1 MRTQTSL
8 RSVAAVILLA
18 PCFTLDA
25 LPASARVDD
34 ARPAD
39 ETPDVSLEVTRAA
52 LLDHLQR
59 FPDDPKGHQ
68 SLGEALLQLGDK
80 DSAAHHLERA
90 QVLLELAG
98 ETKAAKLLEKDL
110 NKADKY
116 NRRRHTLLRDLTKT
130 LLLNAEQLI
139 EKDNIERALAKLEGL
154 VPIAEGDKA
163 EEVRELYE
171 TLRKRFEEL
180 DIEDGLEGVASEG
193 PLPLVTHE
201 SDHYVIE
208 ANLEPELA
216 KRVGDLMDSVHG
228 HYVEVYFDGDDDEA
242 KADKATIRIHSD
254 WDAMS
259 KDWTGPQAPQG
270 WWSPGQNRVV
280 CYDSRSNGEGS
291 TLDWM
296 LETLFHEASHQFMT
310 LRSRKGGWSPSWLNE
325 GTASFFEGT
334 VAMADNSVLWPDAAR
349 MRLQNLASMIRSRSG
364 PGVEKVISHA
374 GPGSYPA
381 DHYAYGWGLV
391 YFFQQ
396 FEDPTTLEYVY
407 RPLYTECLDEI
418 TSKGGDSR
426 EMFEKYFVGQRSPL
440 GHEDLS
446 DFINLWEQWILNEV
460 QPLYTGSPTS
470 IRELRV
476 AKIDRYLSAADA
488 AANNK
493 KAPVE
498 ESELL
503 ARALAHIEYVRTRLD
518 GAGEPDPVIWLH
530 QIDVLDRLGKP
541 KSAAPL
547 LQELLELAEDG
558 TVELAEGR
566 AEDLEKR
573 LQKLDRGNWA
583 LLNAKSRE
591 RRIRKNARNLL
602 EDYEQADPPYLLRGY
617 TFAQAVGTALGDE
630 EVLLPRA
637 AELRERARDAGLLL
651 GTIRALNVAGD
662 SWDTIYTGN
671 AERFEHSGSTLL
683 LESVRPMAYVNTSFE
698 VGHEYEIRCKL
709 ERRGEL
715 YLSTNHGLVI
725 AASPDGDWAVL
736 DFGAKGNAYLRRL
749 ELSGGGAQRRLL
761 ETFQFDPP
769 LADDEHP
776 RINVHVIGRQVTLTI
791 DEREPIRFTLPEEIP
806 PAKHVGFSAKDA
818 TTVLTD
824 AEVKLYP

>member
-1 MRTQTSL
+1 VSAQFQQTWL
-8 RSVAAVILLA
+8 SVALCCTPLFALGASHAAHALDDTEA
-18 PCFTLDA
+18 P
-25 LPASARVDD
+25 V
-34 ARPAD
+34 
-39 ETPDVSLEVTRAA
+39 EVAPEIARAA

-59 FPDDPKGHQ
+59 YPDDPAAHR
-68 SLGEALLQLGDK
+68 SLGETLLELGEK

-90 QVLLELAG
+90 QALLELAG
-98 ETKAAKLLEKDL
+98 ETNAAKQIDKDL
-110 NKADKY
+110 NKADKL

-139 EKDNIERALAKLEGL
+139 EKDNLERALAKLEGL
-154 VPIAEGDKA
+154 VDIAEGDKA
-163 EEVRELYE
+163 EEVRVLYE
-171 TLRKRFEEL
+171 TLSKRFEEL
-180 DIEDGLEGVASEG
+180 DIEAGLEDVASEG
-193 PLPLVTHE
+193 PLPLVVYE
-201 SDHYVIE
+201 SDHYIIE
-208 ANLEPELA
+208 ANLEEELA
-216 KRVGDLMDSVHG
+216 RRVGDLMDSVHG
-228 HYVEVYFDGDDDEA
+228 HYVEVYFDGDDDAA

-334 VAMADNSVLWPDAAR
+334 VAMADNSVLWPDAAQ
-349 MRLQNLASMIRSRSG
+349 MRLANLARMTRTHSG

-396 FEDPTTLEYVY
+396 FEDPTTLEYLY

-426 EMFEKYFVGQRSPL
+426 EMFEKFFVGERSPL
-440 GHEDLS
+440 EHEDLD
-446 DFINLWEQWILNEV
+446 DFIAHWEQWILDEV
-460 QPLYTGSPTS
+460 QPLYSGSPAS

-476 AKIDRYLSAADA
+476 AKIDRYLA
-488 AANNK
+488 AAEKAAKNK
-493 KAPVE
+493 KAVVDE
-498 ESELL
+498 DELL
-503 ARALAHIEYVRTRLD
+503 ARALAHIEYVRTRID
-518 GAGEPDPVIWLH
+518 GNSRPDTAIWLH
-530 QIDVLDRLGKP
+530 QINVLERLGKP

-558 TVELAEGR
+558 EVELDEETAK
-566 AEDLEKR
+566 DLERR

-602 EDYEQADPPYLLRGY
+602 EDYTEQDPPFLLRGY

-637 AELRERARDAGLLL
+637 AELREQARTAGLLI
-651 GTIRALNVAGD
+651 GTIRALNKPGD
-662 SWDTIYTGN
+662 DWNTVYSGN
-671 AERFEHSGSTLL
+671 AERFEHDGDKLL

-709 ERRGEL
+709 QRQGEL
-715 YLSTNHGLVI
+715 FLSTNHGLVI
-725 AASPDGDWAVL
+725 AASDDGDWAVL

-749 ELSGGGAQRRLL
+749 ELSGGGAQRRLVDSFKI
-761 ETFQFDPP
+761 EPP
-769 LADDEHP
+769 LSDDEHP
-776 RINVHVIGRQVTLTI
+776 RIALHVVGRHVRLNVG
-791 DEREPIRFTLPEEIP
+791 DREPIRFKLPDEVP

-818 TTVLTD
+818 TTVLEG

>member
-1 MRTQTSL
+1 MRSFGLRSSL
-8 RSVAAVILLA
+8 RITTCCVPLFALGAAWPPPVASTDDPSA
-18 PCFTLDA
+18 PAEDLPNLSRVA
-25 LPASARVDD
+25 L
-34 ARPAD
+34 
-39 ETPDVSLEVTRAA
+39 T
-52 LLDHLQR
+52 DHLQR
-59 FPDDPKGHQ
+59 FPDDASAHL
-68 SLGEALLQLGDK
+68 SLGETLLELGED
-80 DSAAHHLERA
+80 DPAAHHLERA
-90 QVLLELAG
+90 QVLFELAG
-98 ETKAAKLLEKDL
+98 DPKTAKSIDKSL
-110 NKADKY
+110 NKADKF

-130 LLLNAEQLI
+130 LFMNAEQLI
-139 EKDNIERALAKLEGL
+139 EKDNVERALAKLAGL

-163 EEVRELYE
+163 EQARLLYAD
-171 TLRKRFEEL
+171 LRKKFEEL
-180 DIEDGLEGVASEG
+180 DIEAGLETAATDG
-193 PLPLVTHE
+193 PLPVVKHE
-201 SDHYVIE
+201 SIHYIIE

-216 KRVGDLMDSVHG
+216 QRVGDLMDSVHG
-228 HYVEVYFDGDDDEA
+228 HYVEVYFDGDAGEA
-242 KADKATIRIHSD
+242 KADKATIRIHPD

-349 MRLQNLASMIRSRSG
+349 MRLQNLQYMVSSHSG
-364 PGVEKVISHA
+364 PGVLKVISHA

-426 EMFEKYFVGQRSPL
+426 EMFEKYFVGKRSPL
-440 GHEDLS
+440 GHAELD
-446 DFINLWEQWILNEV
+446 DFIEAWEKWILNEV
-460 QPLYTGSPTS
+460 QPLYFGSPTS

-476 AKIDRYLSAADA
+476 SKIERYLAAADA
-488 AANNK
+488 AQKNK
-493 KAPVE
+493 KAAVS

-503 ARALAHIEYVRTRLD
+503 SRALAHIEYVRTRID
-518 GAGEPDPVIWLH
+518 GVGKPDASIWLH
-530 QIDVLDRLGKP
+530 QIDVLERLGKP

-547 LQELLELAEDG
+547 LQELLGLNDDG
-558 TVELAEGR
+558 LVELSQEHVA
-566 AEDLEKR
+566 DLEKR

-583 LLNAKSRE
+583 LMNAKSRE

-602 EDYEQADPPYLLRGY
+602 EEYEQADPPYLLRGY
-617 TFAQAVGTALGDE
+617 TFAQAVGTALGDT

-637 AELRERARDAGLLL
+637 AELRDRARAAGLLL
-651 GTIRALNVAGD
+651 GTIRRFNLPGD
-662 SWDTIYTGN
+662 RWNTIYTGE
-671 AERFEHSGSTLL
+671 AVRFDHTGETLL

-698 VGHEYEIRCKL
+698 VGPEYELRCTIQRQGK
-709 ERRGEL
+709 L
-715 YLSTNHGLVI
+715 YLSSNHGLVI
-725 AASPDGDWAVL
+725 SASPDGDWAVL
-736 DFGAKGNAYLRRL
+736 DFGAHGNAYLRRL

-761 ETFQFDPP
+761 ETFSIEPP

-776 RINVHVIGRQVTLTI
+776 RIKLHALGRKITLTVN
-791 DEREPIRFTLPEEIP
+791 DRPPIEFTLPDEIP
-806 PAKHVGFSAKDA
+806 PAKHVGFCAKDA
-818 TTVLTD
+818 TTVLVD
-824 AEVKLYP
+824 AEVRLFP

>member
-1 MRTQTSL
+1 MRT
-8 RSVAAVILLA
+8 RSSRRLLTTALLLIPCLALGAPPNATRGDEAPAVADA
-18 PCFTLDA
+18 PDA
-25 LPASARVDD
+25 
-34 ARPAD
+34 
-39 ETPDVSLEVTRAA
+39 DVAISRAA

-59 FPDDPKGHQ
+59 FPDDPAGHRSLGQ
-68 SLGEALLQLGDK
+68 LLLSLGERDA
-80 DSAAHHLERA
+80 AAHHLERA
-90 QVLLELAG
+90 QVLLQLG
-98 ETKAAKLLEKDL
+98 GDDKAAKSLEKDL
-110 NKADKY
+110 NKADQF

-130 LLLNAEQLI
+130 ILLNAEQLAA
-139 EKDNIERALAKLEGL
+139 KDNVERALAKLEGL

-171 TLRKRFEEL
+171 RLRKRFEEL
-180 DIEDGLEGVASEG
+180 DIEEGLESVASSE
-193 PLPLVTHE
+193 PLPLVTYE
-201 SDHYVIE
+201 SEHYVIE

-216 KRVGDLMDSVHG
+216 RRVGELMDSVHG
-228 HYVEVYFDGDDDEA
+228 HYVEVYFDGDDA
-242 KADKATIRIHSD
+242 AARADRATIRIHPD

-259 KDWTGPQAPQG
+259 SEWTGGRAPQG
-270 WWSPGQNRVV
+270 WWSPGQHRVV

-334 VAMADNSVLWPDAAR
+334 VAMADNSVLWPDAAQ
-349 MRLQNLASMIRSRSG
+349 MRLQNLAHMIRSHSG

-396 FEDPTTLEYVY
+396 FEDPTTLEFVY

-418 TSKGGDSR
+418 TSKGGESR
-426 EMFEKYFVGQRSPL
+426 EMFEKYFVGARSPL
-440 GHEDLS
+440 GHEDLAAFV
-446 DFINLWEQWILNEV
+446 DQWERWILNEV
-460 QPLYTGSPTS
+460 QPLYLGSPTS

-476 AKIDRYLSAADA
+476 AKIDRYLASATA
-488 AANNK
+488 AAKDK
-493 KAPVE
+493 KAPVS

-503 ARALAHIEYVRTRLD
+503 ERALAHIEYVRTRLD
-518 GAGEPDPVIWLH
+518 GTSEPDAALWLQ
-530 QIDVLDRLGKP
+530 QIDVLEQLGKP

-558 TVELAEGR
+558 VVELDPELAG
-566 AEDLEKR
+566 DLEKR

-591 RRIRKNARNLL
+591 GRLRRNARNLL
-602 EDYEQADPPYLLRGY
+602 EDYETSDPPFLLRGY
-617 TFAQAVGTALGDE
+617 TFARAVGLALGDDD
-630 EVLLPRA
+630 VLLPH
-637 AELRERARDAGLLL
+637 AEDLRERARAAGLLL
-651 GTIRALNVAGD
+651 GTIRALNVPGD
-662 SWDTIYTGN
+662 DWDTIYTGN
-671 AERFEHSGSTLL
+671 AERFEHTGSSLL
-683 LESVRPMAYVNTSFE
+683 IESVRPMAFVNTSFE
-698 VGHEYEIRCKL
+698 VGHEYELRCRL

-725 AASPDGDWAVL
+725 SATPDGDWAIL

-761 ETFQFDPP
+761 ETFEFDPP

-776 RINVHVIGRQVTLTI
+776 LIELHVVGRQVSVKVG
-791 DEREPIRFTLPEEIP
+791 DREPLRFTLPDEIP
-806 PAKHVGFSAKDA
+806 PAKHIGFSAKDA
-818 TTVLTD
+818 TTVLKD
-824 AEVKLYP
+824 AEVKIYP